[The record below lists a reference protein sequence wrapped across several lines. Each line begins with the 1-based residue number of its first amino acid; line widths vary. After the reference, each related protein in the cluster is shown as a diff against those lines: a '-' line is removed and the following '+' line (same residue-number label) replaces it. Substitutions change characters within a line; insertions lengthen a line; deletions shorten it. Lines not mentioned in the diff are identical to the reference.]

1 MTARDGAE
9 AREDLGVVFNEQ
21 SGQVVIGRLNQADD
35 DLLDEIQDV
44 TDTAVVAVAD
54 FVFQRGGA
62 VTVSL
67 GGDDSYQIEVVR
79 VGRSGGHR
87 IAILP
92 GSEIVGLPDD

>member
-1 MTARDGAE
+1 MSASGNARTGE
-9 AREDLGVVFNEQ
+9 NLGVVFNEQ
-21 SGQVVIGRLNQADD
+21 SRRIVVGRLTEAED

-62 VTVSL
+62 VTVGL

-79 VGRSGGHR
+79 VGRGRAGR

>member
-1 MTARDGAE
+1 MTASDGAGP
-9 AREDLGVVFNEQ
+9 RGNLGVVFNEQ
-21 SGQVVIGRLNQADD
+21 SGQVVVGRLNKAED
-35 DLLDEIQDV
+35 DLLDEIQGV

-62 VTVSL
+62 LTVGL
-67 GGDDSYQIEVVR
+67 GGDNAYQIEVVR

-92 GSEIVGLPDD
+92 GSEIVGLPDE